1 MFQILRFRDIFK
13 RSKGVP
19 HLPVQLQHAP
29 GIILGNDEM
38 PKCKQPMHDIVC
50 AENKHFK
57 TKIYQV

>member
-1 MFQILRFRDIFK
+1 MFQILRFGDMFK

-29 GIILGNDEM
+29 GSRLGNDEM
-38 PKCKQPMHDIVC
+38 PRCKQPMHDIVC

-57 TKIYQV
+57 T